1 MINETDESVTHETD
15 EQANGAEDDTTRL
28 TRRDAVIA
36 LGAAGVGAAGLGAL
50 AWDDL
55 GDETADGPTD
65 RDEPGGRE
73 TIVAAAEALY
83 PERVTGIDSFVE
95 SYVVGR
101 IQDRSA
107 YFDGVRAAARRL
119 DEYARHWDDRPF
131 AELDRGAR
139 QDVFDEYGLDDS
151 EPDPSGSER
160 ERARYYLINEL
171 LFAFYSSPTGGSLV
185 GLENPPGHPGGL
197 DSYQR
202 GPDE

>member
-1 MINETDESVTHETD
+1 MTNETDK
-15 EQANGAEDDTTRL
+15 QANSSADDTDSPRL

-55 GDETADGPTD
+55 DDETPSEPTGQD
-65 RDEPGGRE
+65 DSGGRE

-101 IQDRSA
+101 IQDRTA
-107 YFDGVRAAARRL
+107 YLDGVQTAARRL
-119 DEYARHWDDRPF
+119 DAYAHHWYDRPF
-131 AELDRGAR
+131 AELDRETR
-139 QDVFDEYGLDDS
+139 QDVFDEYGLADC
-151 EPDPSGSER
+151 EPDPNGSER
-160 ERARYYLINEL
+160 ERVRYYLLNEL

-202 GPDE
+202 GPTE

>member
-1 MINETDESVTHETD
+1 MTNETD
-15 EQANGAEDDTTRL
+15 EQANSSADDTDNPRL

-36 LGAAGVGAAGLGAL
+36 LGAAGIGAAGLGAL

-55 GDETADGPTD
+55 GDGISDGPTD
-65 RDEPGGRE
+65 RDDSGGRE

-83 PERVTGIDSFVE
+83 PEGVTGIDSFVE

-101 IQDRSA
+101 IQDRTA
-107 YFDGVRAAARRL
+107 YLDGVQTAARRL
-119 DEYARHWDDRPF
+119 DGYARHWYDRSF
-131 AELDRGAR
+131 AELDRETR
-139 QDVFDEYGLDDS
+139 QDVFDEYGLADS
-151 EPDPSGSER
+151 EPDPAGSER
-160 ERARYYLINEL
+160 ERVRYYLLNEL

-202 GPDE
+202 GPSE